1 MKLNSRPSFAIIS
14 LAFWVLGCAGPTTP
28 FGAVHTIK
36 KPSKKSFLEARKTH
50 ETIVKPSTPR
60 MYFYPQKQVLHTS
73 SDLIIQIQDPKGVD
87 YGYQFHIYYNG
98 YDVTN
103 SISLQR
109 KDSLQKDKNQILITI
124 PKLKIQADR
133 ENDIQFVYA
142 RNSRATPIM
151 STFEKPSCSI
161 YENHR
166 PRMESNF
173 RVPASYVESINLLS
187 TEAKYNPS
195 FFAGLIAQ
203 ESSFDPKAV
212 SWAKAIGLT
221 QITNVAEE
229 EIIRDYP
236 HWPRNPK
243 IGLLNYAYLKTMI
256 FTGKINEKNEWRLD
270 PMYSMRGGISYLQY
284 LDNYWRR
291 TQNINLIKSVY
302 SNLDQGLTEVI
313 AASYNSGS
321 SRVRR
326 ALETK
331 GYNWINDEEL
341 GEAKKYI
348 NRISSYCYH
357 FAERE

>member
-1 MKLNSRPSFAIIS
+1 MNKRIIVLLLS
-14 LAFWVLGCAGPTTP
+14 LIATACAGPTTP

-36 KPSKKSFLEARKTH
+36 KPNKKSFVEARTTR
-50 ETIVKPSTPR
+50 EIVMKPSTPK
-60 MYFYPQKQVLHTS
+60 MYFYPQKQVLHQS
-73 SDLIIQIQDPKGVD
+73 NDLIVQIHDPKGVD

-109 KDSLQKDKNQILITI
+109 KDSLQRDKNQILITI
-124 PKLKIQADR
+124 PKLRIQADK

-151 STFEKPSCSI
+151 SSFEKPTCNI
-161 YENHR
+161 YDSFR
-166 PRMESNF
+166 PRMDNNF
-173 RVPASYVESINLLS
+173 RVPASYVEGINILS

-195 FFAGLIAQ
+195 YFAGLIAQ

-221 QITNVAEE
+221 QITNLAEE
-229 EIIRDYP
+229 EIIGDYP

-243 IGLLNYAYLKTMI
+243 VGLVNYAYLKTLIYM
-256 FTGKINEKNEWRLD
+256 GRINEKNEWRLD

-284 LDNYWRR
+284 LDNYWRK
-291 TQNINLIKSVY
+291 TQNLTLIKSVY
-302 SNLDQGLTEVI
+302 ANVDQGLTDVI
-313 AASYNSGS
+313 TASYNSGP

-326 ALETK
+326 ALETR
-331 GYNWINDEEL
+331 GYNWINDDEL